1 MKFTLKNIFA
11 IILLLTIYSCAR
23 ISSPKGG
30 PEDETPPTLIS
41 SLPDSAQINY
51 KGNTIAL
58 EFDEWI
64 KANNMQSNLIITPS
78 TAGEFKTKVNKRSI
92 LLTFKE
98 PFQDSTTYTFNFG
111 ISIQDI
117 TNNNSPPNLKLSF
130 STGPYI
136 DSLEV
141 SGRIVDLYTQDPAK
155 NTLISLY
162 ALDDTLDITT
172 GKASYFARTDT
183 AGYYKLTNL
192 PYNKYLIYACLDKNN
207 NLKAETD
214 AEAYGFYL
222 DTLDLVSNIT
232 GVDFSI
238 QRLNTKP
245 LGLLSSRSYGKYFDI
260 GFNKPIIDYNIRSY
274 PNDETIYFHKNEPDN
289 IRLYNRNEA
298 FGDTSQLII
307 TAYDSIQTEVI
318 DTISYY
324 FIDSKIKSDPFTY
337 QILPAAIEVP
347 AESQVEL
354 LFSKPVKSINF
365 DSIYYQLDSINYLNL
380 IDSVLTW
387 NRNNTSVTWN
397 VNYLNQLS
405 ENKKLELNLKAA
417 SFISIENDS
426 SLQKLKRFNL
436 SSQQESALISGKI
449 NTNVPSFI
457 VQLIDASDM
466 TVISEVHNETSFSF
480 QYVNAGKYFIRLV
493 IDNNANG
500 VWDVGNI
507 LTKTVPEPLQY
518 YYDEFNKT
526 KMITIRKNWEMTDL
540 NINYNV
546 DN

>member
-1 MKFTLKNIFA
+1 M
-11 IILLLTIYSCAR
+11 
-23 ISSPKGG
+23 
-30 PEDETPPTLIS
+30 E
-41 SLPDSAQINY
+41 
-51 KGNTIAL
+51 
-58 EFDEWI
+58 
-64 KANNMQSNLIITPS
+64 SNLIITPS
-78 TAGEFKTKVNKRSI
+78 IEGGFKTKVNKRSI
-92 LLTFKE
+92 VLTFKE

-155 NTLISLY
+155 NTLIALY
-162 ALDDTLDITT
+162 AVDDTLDITT
-172 GKASYFARTDT
+172 GRASYFARTDT